1 MDNDATASQVADEFF
16 ADYTRA
22 LLDRDPAAIADR
34 YAVPV
39 LIAFPGQLIAVSDAS
54 QTVEFFAS
62 AIGQYDAVSSASTD
76 IRIAAATPVSIWADV
91 GWTYDSHP
99 GERNMYQL
107 VQTADGWRIG
117 VLTPLDS

>member
-22 LLDRDPAAIADR
+22 LMDRDPAAIAER
-34 YAVPV
+34 YSVPA

-54 QTVEFFAS
+54 QTVDFFAS
-62 AIGQYDAVSSASTD
+62 AIGQYDSVSTATTE
-76 IRIAAATPVSIWADV
+76 IRVAAATPASIWADV
-91 GWTYDSHP
+91 TWTYDSHP

-107 VQTADGWRIG
+107 VQTAEGWRIG
-117 VLTPLDS
+117 VLTPLDP